1 VYYPSLYEN
10 AECIGTCVMAFPF
23 SGRLRCN
30 QHSQGDD
37 KRELGSPVRHSV
49 THPNLLGP
57 GRVQESGP
65 EFDWLPS
72 IDTFIIVMEYQS
84 NLKSLKLLF
93 INSSYDKLSSYLL
106 IYYSLDINAILLIH
120 FTYIYFTTLLHLYCT
135 VYI

>member
-1 VYYPSLYEN
+1 
-10 AECIGTCVMAFPF
+10 MAFPF
-23 SGRLRCN
+23 SGRLRCY

-37 KRELGSPVRHSV
+37 MSTRESLVHPFVTPSHTQTFWVRVGFRSQAR
-49 THPNLLGP
+49 NLIGYQASTL
-57 GRVQESGP
+57 
-65 EFDWLPS
+65 
-72 IDTFIIVMEYQS
+72 FIIVMEYQS

-106 IYYSLDINAILLIH
+106 IYYDSLDINAILLIH